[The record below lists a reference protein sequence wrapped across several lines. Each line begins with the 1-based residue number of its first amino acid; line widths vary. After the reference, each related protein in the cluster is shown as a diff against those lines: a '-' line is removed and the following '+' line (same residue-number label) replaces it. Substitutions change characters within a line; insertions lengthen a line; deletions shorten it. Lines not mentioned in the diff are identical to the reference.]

1 MSDSKSQK
9 KENFKE
15 KEKNKQKASNQ
26 EEKEVEEQSN
36 EDKNKNEMDINEEED
51 NINEND
57 LTVEELKEKIRRS
70 GVLYMSRV
78 PIGMKI
84 SDLRKL
90 LDDYGMERCY
100 LVPLK
105 KKMENIDGKKV
116 QAYKEGW
123 IEFNDKIYAKL
134 AEYQLNGR
142 PIGGSRKCPYKDEL
156 WNLKYLHKFKW
167 NDLIENITMEKKI
180 QEKKLK
186 IEIAQSKRENDFIV
200 KNYEKSKKFLNK
212 KKNNP
217 ENENEEKGDKKEKD
231 SNNKEKEFNMKD
243 FTKYK
248 QKKYIK

>member
-1 MSDSKSQK
+1 MSSSESSNKDKI
-9 KENFKE
+9 KE
-15 KEKNKQKASNQ
+15 KQKSKEKSKNDDKELNSEENNDNEQK
-26 EEKEVEEQSN
+26 N
-36 EDKNKNEMDINEEED
+36 EDINDVINNKINNEEE
-51 NINEND
+51 NE
-57 LTVEELKEKIRRS
+57 LTLEELKEKNRRS

-90 LDDYGMERCY
+90 LEDYGMERCY

-123 IEFNDKIYAKL
+123 IEFDDKIYAKL
-134 AEYQLNGR
+134 AEYQLNGKQ
-142 PIGGSRKCPYKDEL
+142 IGGGRKCPYKDEL

-167 NDLIENITMEKKI
+167 NDLVENLTMEKKM

-200 KNYEKSKKFLNK
+200 KNYEKSKKYLNK
-212 KKNNP
+212 KRK
-217 ENENEEKGDKKEKD
+217 NEENSKDNKDNKDKND
-231 SNNKEKEFNMKD
+231 EKEFNKKD

-248 QKKYIK
+248 QKKLIK

>member
-1 MSDSKSQK
+1 MAELKINDDE
-9 KENFKE
+9 ENL
-15 KEKNKQKASNQ
+15 NNQ
-26 EEKEVEEQSN
+26 EEIN
-36 EDKNKNEMDINEEED
+36 DIDINEKD
-51 NINEND
+51 NNINE
-57 LTVEELKEKIRRS
+57 LTLEELKEKNRRS

-78 PIGMKI
+78 PTGMKV

-90 LDDYGMERCY
+90 LEDYGMERCY

-134 AEYQLNGR
+134 AEYQLNGK

-167 NDLIENITMEKKI
+167 NDLIENITMEKKM

-186 IEIAQSKRENDFIV
+186 IEIAQSKRENAFII
-200 KNYEKSKKFLNK
+200 KNYEKSKKYLNK
-212 KKNNP
+212 KTNNP
-217 ENENEEKGDKKEKD
+217 ENNSEKEKQE
-231 SNNKEKEFNMKD
+231 SIINKEYNIKD

-248 QKKYIK
+248 QKKLVK

>member
-1 MSDSKSQK
+1 MSEKKTKEK
-9 KENFKE
+9 KEKH
-15 KEKNKQKASNQ
+15 KHKS
-26 EEKEVEEQSN
+26 EEEDEEQSN
-36 EDKNKNEMDINEEED
+36 EENNNNNEIDINEEED
-51 NINEND
+51 NIQGND

-84 SDLRKL
+84 SELRKL
-90 LDDYGMERCY
+90 LEDYGMERCY

-105 KKMENIDGKKV
+105 KKMEIINGKKV

-123 IEFNDKIYAKL
+123 IEFNEKIYAKL
-134 AEYQLNGR
+134 AEYQLNGK
-142 PIGGSRKCPYKDEL
+142 PIGGSRKCPYRDEL

-212 KKNNP
+212 KKNNTENT
-217 ENENEEKGDKKEKD
+217 ENENGEKKQEEEEKDNKNK
-231 SNNKEKEFNMKD
+231 NKEFDLKD

-248 QKKYIK
+248 QKKYIKK

>member
-1 MSDSKSQK
+1 MSETSKIKIKDKIEKDNIELDSQQESNESKEEENENEIDVNEEGDKINK
-9 KENFKE
+9 KE
-15 KEKNKQKASNQ
+15 
-26 EEKEVEEQSN
+26 
-36 EDKNKNEMDINEEED
+36 
-51 NINEND
+51 
-57 LTVEELKEKIRRS
+57 LTIEELKEKIRRS

-90 LDDYGMERCY
+90 LEDYGMERCY

-134 AEYQLNGR
+134 AEYQLNGK

-167 NDLIENITMEKKI
+167 NDLIENITMEKKM

-186 IEIAQSKRENDFIV
+186 IEIAQSKRENDFII
-200 KNYEKSKKFLNK
+200 KNYEKSKKYLNK
-212 KKNNP
+212 KTNNP
-217 ENENEEKGDKKEKD
+217 ENENEKEKQE
-231 SNNKEKEFNMKD
+231 NKINKEYNIKD

-248 QKKYIK
+248 QKKLVK

>member
-1 MSDSKSQK
+1 MLEIKKIKQSNKS
-9 KENFKE
+9 NLI
-15 KEKNKQKASNQ
+15 
-26 EEKEVEEQSN
+26 EEKEEELENNN
-36 EDKNKNEMDINEEED
+36 EMNLNEEDISEDYINKNE
-51 NINEND
+51 

-90 LDDYGMERCY
+90 LEDYGMERCY

-105 KKMENIDGKKV
+105 NKMENIDGKKV

-134 AEYQLNGR
+134 AEYQLNGK
-142 PIGGSRKCPYKDEL
+142 PIGGNKKCVYRDEL

-167 NDLIENITMEKKI
+167 NDLMENITMEKKI

-186 IEIAQSKRENDFIV
+186 IEIAQSKRENDFII
-200 KNYEKSKKFLNK
+200 KNYEKSKKYLNK
-212 KKNNP
+212 KKESP
-217 ENENEEKGDKKEKD
+217 DNENEKEKEDNDKKEEKNKPIK
-231 SNNKEKEFNMKD
+231 NNEKEFNKKD

-248 QKKYIK
+248 QKKLIK

>member
-1 MSDSKSQK
+1 MSEKKTKEK
-9 KENFKE
+9 KEKH
-15 KEKNKQKASNQ
+15 KHKS
-26 EEKEVEEQSN
+26 EEEDEEQSN
-36 EDKNKNEMDINEEED
+36 EENNNNNEIDINEEED
-51 NINEND
+51 NIQGND

-84 SDLRKL
+84 SELRKL
-90 LDDYGMERCY
+90 LEDYGMERCY

-105 KKMENIDGKKV
+105 KKMEIINGKKV

-123 IEFNDKIYAKL
+123 IEFNEKIYAKL
-134 AEYQLNGR
+134 AEYQLNGK
-142 PIGGSRKCPYKDEL
+142 PIGGSRKCPYRDEL

-212 KKNNP
+212 KKNNT
-217 ENENEEKGDKKEKD
+217 ENTEKEK
-231 SNNKEKEFNMKD
+231 
-243 FTKYK
+243 
-248 QKKYIK
+248 

>member
-1 MSDSKSQK
+1 MSETSKIKIKDKIEKDNIELDSQQESNESKEEENENEIDVNEEGDKINK
-9 KENFKE
+9 KE
-15 KEKNKQKASNQ
+15 
-26 EEKEVEEQSN
+26 
-36 EDKNKNEMDINEEED
+36 
-51 NINEND
+51 
-57 LTVEELKEKIRRS
+57 LTIEELKEKIRRS

-84 SDLRKL
+84 SDLKKL
-90 LDDYGMERCY
+90 LEDYGIERCY

-134 AEYQLNGR
+134 AEYQLNGK

-167 NDLIENITMEKKI
+167 NDLIENITMEKKM

-186 IEIAQSKRENDFIV
+186 IEIAQSKRENDFII
-200 KNYEKSKKFLNK
+200 KNYEKSKKYLNK
-212 KKNNP
+212 KTNNP
-217 ENENEEKGDKKEKD
+217 ENESEKEKQE
-231 SNNKEKEFNMKD
+231 NKINKEYNIKD

-248 QKKYIK
+248 QKKLVK